1 MSARRARRPAPQPAE
16 TAARA
21 RLEVEV
27 PESLYQRI
35 KREIVREKFVTPYML
50 AERYNMTIT
59 LAKRVLRRL
68 VREGVLRVYSYNRRA
83 PIYVPAGS

>member
-1 MSARRARRPAPQPAE
+1 VSARRGKKPAPAPATE
-16 TAARA
+16 TRT

-27 PESLYQRI
+27 PEGLYQRI
-35 KREIVREKFVTPYML
+35 KREVAREKFITPYML

-68 VREGVLRVYSYNRRA
+68 VKEGVLRVYAYNRRA

>member
-1 MSARRARRPAPQPAE
+1 MSARRGRRAPQPVE
-16 TAARA
+16 TTAKT
-21 RLEVEV
+21 RLVVEV
-27 PESLYQRI
+27 PEGLYQRI
-35 KREIVREKFVTPYML
+35 KREIVKEKFVTPYML

-68 VREGVLRVYSYNRRA
+68 VREGVMRVYSYNRRA

>member
-1 MSARRARRPAPQPAE
+1 MSARRARRPAPAPATE
-16 TAARA
+16 TKV

-27 PESLYQRI
+27 PEGLYQRI

-68 VREGVLRVYSYNRRA
+68 VKEGVLRVYSYNRRA